1 MTELEILNIIKALS
15 VNSRLQIVKLI
26 SNKRLCVNAI
36 ARRLDITQ
44 SAISQHL
51 KVLKDC
57 NLVYPDRYGSII
69 YYKVNQETIKSFIA
83 ALNELFKES
92 SENNEK

>member
-1 MTELEILNIIKALS
+1 MIELEISNIIKALS

-36 ARRLDITQ
+36 ARNLEITQ
-44 SAISQHL
+44 SAVSQHL

-57 NLVYPDRYGSII
+57 NLVFPERYGSII
-69 YYKVNQETIKSFIA
+69 HYQ
-83 ALNELFKES
+83 LNKEKIEEFLNGLS
-92 SENNEK
+92 NLLTDSQK

>member
-1 MTELEILNIIKALS
+1 MTELEISNIIKALS

-44 SAISQHL
+44 SAVSQHL

-57 NLVYPDRYGSII
+57 NLVFPERYGSII
-69 YYKVNQETIKSFIA
+69 HYQ
-83 ALNELFKES
+83 LNKEKIEEFLIGLS
-92 SENNEK
+92 NLLTDSQK